1 MDWIGI
7 FYQGNN
13 MVKTLTY
20 RQVDS
25 ILKWSATILILIGAV
40 LTSLAVDPLNI
51 YVMNVGTLIWLI
63 WALRIRDNALIVVN
77 AGLLVIYLMG
87 VGRALLQ

>member
-1 MDWIGI
+1 
-7 FYQGNN
+7 

-25 ILKWSATILILIGAV
+25 ILKWTATVLILVGAV

>member
-1 MDWIGI
+1 MVWIGI

-25 ILKWSATILILIGAV
+25 ILKWSATVLILIGAV

-51 YVMNVGTLIWLI
+51 YVMNVGTLLWLI